1 MSKFDDVFSKIL
13 SEAEGDGEVGSTF
26 EALLD
31 DIRSAE
37 VLGKPDR
44 REKIAEFIK
53 EIKDSKLADLGK
65 LQIKLADVAKDA
77 TLADKLE
84 EIFASLK
91 GMDAKLLADLEKLS
105 ARLGQL
111 IQTAKFDS
119 PDNKKRFI
127 DSVKMAFANV
137 NDADL
142 EKLYALEAKLI
153 KVMRAV

>member
-1 MSKFDDVFSKIL
+1 MSKFDEVLGRIL
-13 SEAEGDGEVGSTF
+13 SEAEGEVGATF
-26 EALLD
+26 ETLLD

-44 REKIAEFIK
+44 REKIAEFVK

-91 GMDAKLLADLEKLS
+91 GMDAKLLVDLEKLS
-105 ARLGQL
+105 ARLGEL
-111 IQTAKFDS
+111 ISTAKFDS
-119 PDNKKRFI
+119 PDTKRHFI
-127 DSVKMAFANV
+127 DSVKMAFANI

-142 EKLYALEAKLI
+142 AKLYELETKVI
-153 KVMRAV
+153 KVVRAV